1 MDTRLQ
7 ALAGEQAGA
16 FSAAQAAARGV
27 GPVELRAALRRGDVV
42 QLRRG
47 AYATRRAVDAAD
59 DDGRYLLRAM
69 ATIHTRPGDALSHHA
84 ASALHGLPLFGHDP
98 KRIDVLSSVQQGAHR
113 SGLWVHPGAGVETL
127 RQSGVRVVAPARA
140 VVRTALTMGRDCAV
154 VAGDAALHRHL
165 VTEAELLAEV
175 AAISPHEG
183 RRRALDALLHM
194 DGRSESVGESRT
206 RLIMMDL
213 GFETESQVVLVDAE
227 GRFIA
232 RVDLLVEGVVVEFD
246 GRVKYARSRD
256 VEDGVADTGQVL
268 WLEKRREDAIR
279 RQGHPVER
287 VIWSELR
294 RPGLIGARIRAA
306 TALVTAPQH
315 TEQWSTPARYSSR
328 G

>member
-1 MDTRLQ
+1 M
-7 ALAGEQAGA
+7 
-16 FSAAQAAARGV
+16 
-27 GPVELRAALRRGDVV
+27 
-42 QLRRG
+42 
-47 AYATRRAVDAAD
+47 
-59 DDGRYLLRAM
+59 
-69 ATIHTRPGDALSHHA
+69 
-84 ASALHGLPLFGHDP
+84 
-98 KRIDVLSSVQQGAHR
+98 
-113 SGLWVHPGAGVETL
+113 
-127 RQSGVRVVAPARA
+127 VAPARA

-154 VAGDAALHRHL
+154 VAGDAALHRGL

-183 RRRALDALLHM
+183 RRRALDAVLHM

-206 RLIMMDL
+206 RLIMGDL

-256 VEDGVADTGQVL
+256 VEDGVAGAGQGL

-306 TALVTAPQH
+306 QALVTAPQH
-315 TEQWSTPARYSSR
+315 TEQSSTPARYSSR